1 MVATFMITPLS
12 RPLWEYLPLLAKTQF
27 PWRFLSVQALF
38 AAAVTGGIARERG
51 SEKARRQEDEEA
63 RKRESEGARRRK
75 SEEVQ
80 KRKNEGRARSGDRPK
95 LVRGILYVLLS
106 ALSVSSALLN
116 LNLDRLLIASE
127 DVTWDNLLLYESFTG
142 NIGTTIRYEY
152 LPADVA
158 PRLYIA
164 EAVVDGVN
172 AARPRAA
179 DGMVL
184 SAALLERTPARQRWQ
199 VELAHA
205 GPVTFPLHWWPG
217 WRATVDG
224 APTDVHPLTGSGRL
238 TMELPAGAQ
247 TVTLRLGNTP
257 LRTVALL
264 LSGVTA
270 LGCVL
275 ALFVRRRDEGLAEQ
289 RADLPFAIRHL
300 LLAISLL
307 TLAVGLPATYRAL
320 QGGMST
326 GAPATFFDF
335 VQQPYPHRGP
345 VDFGAVQLDA
355 VNAPAEAAP
364 GEQITVTASWSRLF
378 SAPLTATLRLVSPA
392 TPRHNAPYTL
402 AETHARITPEQELV
416 LMLPADLARGLYLLE
431 LHVHNAAEEFHGVT
445 AQGRGMGALYVGAVR
460 VLRGPRLPV
469 DAPVVATLGNGE
481 LTLHSVT
488 AEQPRP
494 TLLRLKMGWSTSGTA
509 RNWSLS
515 LRLRDMNG
523 RQLVQQDLQPG
534 YGYLPTTLWSPGE
547 LVTDYLVLTLPEGLA
562 PGEYT
567 LQVIT
572 YLEATLAG
580 GGEIEVPLT
589 LHKPALFNLREACC
603 EQVRKGHTV
612 LSQAGGVALLGLGLP
627 AKITEGE
634 GLTFYPEWNALEEPA
649 GELTAQWT
657 LLAPDAT
664 VVAEHEVPLA
674 PGSRTTDWPRF
685 TWVRARVEMEL
696 PPQLIPG
703 PYQLELTLLEA
714 GKSLTRSVVSESIP
728 VTLRARSFE
737 SPPPPFP
744 QEAQFG
750 EVLQLLGYDYEFSL
764 EKLRLILWWQAKR
777 APAQDYKRFVHLYAV
792 GSGAVVAQ
800 DDAMPRAWSYPTSWW
815 AAGEVVSETVTLDL
829 HGLAAGEYHLGV
841 GWYDAQTGQ
850 RLPASE
856 GDDGRVMLR
865 EVRVDLGK

>member
-1 MVATFMITPLS
+1 
-12 RPLWEYLPLLAKTQF
+12 K
-27 PWRFLSVQALF
+27 
-38 AAAVTGGIARERG
+38 RG
-51 SEKARRQEDEEA
+51 SEGA
-63 RKRESEGARRRK
+63 KR
-75 SEEVQ
+75 
-80 KRKNEGRARSGDRPK
+80 RSGEV
-95 LVRGILYVLLS
+95 LHGLFYVLLG
-106 ALSVSSALLN
+106 ALIVSSALLN
-116 LNLDRLLIASE
+116 LNLDRLLIAGE

-172 AARPRAA
+172 TARPCAA

-184 SAALLERTPARQRWQ
+184 SATLLERTPARQRWQ

-224 APTDVHPLTGSGRL
+224 APTSVHPLTGSGRL
-238 TMELPAGAQ
+238 TVELPAGEQ

-257 LRTVALL
+257 LRTASLL

-275 ALFVRRRDEGLAEQ
+275 ALLFHRRDEGLAEQ
-289 RADLPFAIRHL
+289 RSNLPSAIRHLSLAISHL

-307 TLAVGLPATYRAL
+307 TLAVMLPATYRAL
-320 QGGMST
+320 QGGMGT
-326 GAPATFFDF
+326 GLPATFFDF

-364 GEQITVTASWSRLF
+364 GERIAVVASWSRL
-378 SAPLTATLRLVSPA
+378 SAPLIATLRLVSPA
-392 TPRHNAPYTL
+392 TPRHNVPYTL
-402 AETHARITPEQELV
+402 AETRARITPEQELA
-416 LMLPADLARGLYLLE
+416 LTLPADLARGLYLLE
-431 LHVHNAAEEFHGVT
+431 LHVHSAVEEFHGVT
-445 AQGRGMGALYVGAVR
+445 AQERGMGALYVGTVR
-460 VLRGPRLPV
+460 VPRGPRLPV

-488 AEQPRP
+488 AEHPSP

-515 LRLRDMNG
+515 LRLRDVNG

-547 LVTDYLVLTLPEGLA
+547 RVTDYPVLTLPEGVA

-589 LHKPALFNLREACC
+589 LHKPVLFNLREACY
-603 EQVRKGHTV
+603 EQVRKSQTI
-612 LSQAGGVALLGLGLP
+612 LSQAGGVAFLGLRLP
-627 AKITEGE
+627 AEITVGE
-634 GLTFYPEWNALEEPA
+634 GLTFYPEWNALEEPT

-674 PGSRTTDWPRF
+674 PGSHTTDWPRF
-685 TWVRARVEMEL
+685 TWVRARVELEL
-696 PPQLIPG
+696 PPQLLPG

-714 GKSLTRSVVSESIP
+714 GESLTRSVVSESIP

-737 SPPPPFP
+737 SAPPPFP

-750 EVLQLLGYDYEFSL
+750 EVLQLLGYDYEISP
-764 EKLRLILWWQAKR
+764 EELRLTVWWQAKR
-777 APAQDYKRFVHLYAV
+777 APAQDYKRFVHLYEV
-792 GSGAVVAQ
+792 GLGAVVAQ
-800 DDAMPRAWSYPTSWW
+800 DDAMPRNWSYPTSWW

-841 GWYDAQTGQ
+841 GWYDMQTGQ

-856 GDDGRVMLR
+856 GDGDRVTLR
-865 EVRVDLGK
+865 EVLVELAE